1 MCRMASDPSQFDP
14 GVVPVDTTLTC
25 PSNKPCNTSM
35 SQFRQ
40 LHVYLQAKM
49 SSITSQ
55 AMVCKQ
61 KFQVLTSST
70 WAKVF
75 QVYKAFHQ
83 RLGFFKCR
91 QTRTTSVAY
100 YILTEISTGI
110 LLLLPSQQ
118 LKSQLLLLSSLV
130 VPPAL
135 SNQIEV

>member
-1 MCRMASDPSQFDP
+1 MTPPNLTVGLHLLTQLELALQTSLATLECPGSDNYMFIASKNEFHDFTRYGLQTKSTSPHIIHLGKGLPGIQSIPSEIR
-14 GVVPVDTTLTC
+14 V
-25 PSNKPCNTSM
+25 
-35 SQFRQ
+35 
-40 LHVYLQAKM
+40 
-49 SSITSQ
+49 
-55 AMVCKQ
+55 
-61 KFQVLTSST
+61 
-70 WAKVF
+70 
-75 QVYKAFHQ
+75 
-83 RLGFFKCR
+83 FKCR